1 MQYLS
6 SHSLARNSNQL
17 SLFDWQPNDRQQ
29 VFGLLSITRKL
40 ANQTSISPS
49 VLNAMAEANGY
60 IGREASNV

>member
-1 MQYLS
+1 MSVLS
-6 SHSLARNSNQL
+6 KHAHPRNSNQL
-17 SLFDWQPNDRQQ
+17 SLFDWQPVNRQP